1 MMCTNACHFAAELSS
16 CFGDNDSVV
25 DLAEYHITLDMV
37 CMTLPPEEDLE
48 VPSTRPCYQRMTS
61 YGSNYVS
68 NDTPP
73 ASPTRTD
80 TVTFMSTT
88 TTG

>member
-1 MMCTNACHFAAELSS
+1 MFSLSGELLG

-25 DLAEYHITLDMV
+25 DLAEYHITLDII
-37 CMTLPPEEDLE
+37 CLTLPPEADLD

-61 YGSNYVS
+61 YTGSYS
-68 NDTPP
+68 NESPP
-73 ASPTRTD
+73 ASPTKTD